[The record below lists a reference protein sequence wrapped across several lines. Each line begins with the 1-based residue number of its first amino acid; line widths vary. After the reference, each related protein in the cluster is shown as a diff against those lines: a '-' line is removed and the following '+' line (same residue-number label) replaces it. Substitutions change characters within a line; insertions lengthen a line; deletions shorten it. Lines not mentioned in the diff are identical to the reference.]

1 MSETHEL
8 RLKIDAA
15 GAESGAK
22 RFKGAIASVRKAVS
36 DLERDSAG
44 AFTSL
49 KNISPKVDVSGLKAA
64 AAEANRLSK
73 ATAASGNASDRA
85 AERIRR
91 TALASANALR
101 VSTDQASRLRDRLLS
116 VGDTAGLAKL
126 EAAFSRLRSSLTNAT
141 SGLDVREA
149 RAGYADLASELNRTA
164 RESERLRAETISAA
178 QAQEQAA
185 NAARTR
191 TEALQR
197 LRAVHDPLYS
207 TSQRYEQ
214 SLREIQQLEDA
225 GVMSA
230 QRAALARE
238 QASQS
243 LLAAGN
249 AASVYAGK
257 ARVSGMHTANM
268 AAQFNDIGVM
278 LAAGQSPLLLAVQ
291 QGTQVSQVLNMMG
304 NRASILATLKSGFLS
319 MINPIS
325 LATIGI
331 IAAGAA
337 LVQWAMSAGGAESA
351 GKQFEKQLERLQDL
365 SSGMEST
372 ISILE
377 MDLAALAEKYGV
389 AAESV
394 RELAIAQAELR
405 IGKIQEELRAQVSEL
420 DFITLRYKQ
429 ARGAMEL
436 YSKGVRNIAFD
447 FGISRE
453 KAEAFEGVL
462 MRLGRAK
469 TFEDQRAALKD
480 VVAHAEKAGIEL
492 EKFPPELRDAAIQ
505 MIELSNE
512 SDAMRQLLERASDS
526 IANAIG
532 QTAAWAGAMSGVRME
547 IAAILSSLASIGGG
561 VIGNASRR
569 AELTAL
575 NAGKNARAAAVE
587 RERFLF
593 NQKMAAKEMQ
603 ANATGGVAGWAQK
616 QLIESERF
624 QFNEGLRLD
633 AELDKARAAARE
645 SAKSSSKGG
654 GSRKAALTTEQKAVE
669 DLNKSLKDRLTSLQE
684 ERVELELVASGQF
697 ETAEGA
703 RAMAEAMVAG
713 GGAVDAQTAAMIR
726 QIDAAAKLNQELSR
740 VSEDPVKKWRDS
752 VPTWKEAATEIE
764 MGAINHVRDALSEM
778 IKTGKF
784 DIEAL
789 GEAILGTVA
798 DIVADKAMKELHTLI
813 GGADRENGGLL
824 GGLFGNFKS
833 IGDPEAPNITGEGA
847 GVAQGGVQAGQSIS
861 TAMIQAGQ
869 QVSQQ
874 INAAMTQG
882 GQQAGQQTRMAHA
895 QGGQQAA
902 NATRMAGMQHGQQV
916 RSATITSGQQHATKV
931 KTAIE
936 TGGKQHAQMV
946 QTASGGGGGG
956 GGILSE
962 LFGGGKD
969 SGGGIGGLFSMVLGA
984 FDVGG
989 ISTAPANFTSA
1000 PVSAFRHAPHFS
1012 AGTPNTSG
1020 IPAILHPNEA
1030 VVNLTKGRKIPV
1042 ELNGDPA
1049 AGAGGQTVNYAP
1061 TYHINTPD
1069 PDAFKKTQAQV
1080 AADGLT
1086 AAQRALQR
1094 NR

>member
-22 RFKGAIASVRKAVS
+22 RFKGAIASVRKAVN
-36 DLERDSAG
+36 DLDRDTTG

-49 KNISPKVDVSGLKAA
+49 KSISPKVDVAGLKAA
-64 AAEANRLSK
+64 TAEANRLSK
-73 ATAASGNASDRA
+73 ATAATGNASDRA
-85 AERIRR
+85 AERIRKL
-91 TALASANALR
+91 ALQSANALR

-126 EAAFSRLRSSLTNAT
+126 EAGLNRLRTSLTNAT

-178 QAQEQAA
+178 QAQEAAA
-185 NAARTR
+185 NAARQHSTQL
-191 TEALQR
+191 EQ
-197 LRAVHDPLYS
+197 LRARYDS
-207 TSQRYEQ
+207 TYRISKQYEA
-214 SLREIQQLEDA
+214 QLADINMLENA
-225 GVMSA
+225 GALSA
-230 QRAALARE
+230 VKAAQARE
-238 QASQS
+238 QASAS
-243 LLAAGN
+243 LMAAGN
-249 AASVYAGK
+249 AATVYAGK

-337 LVQWAMSAGGAESA
+337 LVQWAMSAGSAESA
-351 GKQFEKQLERLQDL
+351 GAQFEKQLERLQDL

-405 IGKIQEELRAQVSEL
+405 IGKIQEELRAQVGEL

-469 TFEDQRAALKD
+469 TFEDQRDALKA
-480 VVAHAEKAGIEL
+480 VVEHAEKAGIEL

-526 IANAIG
+526 IANATG

-547 IAAILSSLASIGGG
+547 INAILSSLSSIGGG
-561 VIGNASRR
+561 VLSNAAKG

-575 NAGKNARAAAVE
+575 RAGRSIRESTTARIRYQKEAEFSA
-587 RERFLF
+587 RE
-593 NQKMAAKEMQ
+593 Q
-603 ANATGGVAGWAQK
+603 GAGWFER
-616 QLIESERF
+616 QLIGAERF
-624 QFNEGLRLD
+624 QFEESLRLD
-633 AELDKARAAARE
+633 SQLDKARAAARE
-645 SAKSSSKGG
+645 AAKSSSGKGG
-654 GSRKAALTTEQKAVE
+654 GGRKGALTTEQKAVE

-684 ERVELELVASGQF
+684 EKIELDLVASGQF

-726 QIDAAAKLNQELSR
+726 QIDAAAKLNQELKK
-740 VSEDPVKKWRDS
+740 VSEDPVKKWRES

-764 MGAINHVRDALSEM
+764 MGAINHVRDALSDM

-798 DIVADKAMKELHTLI
+798 DIVADKAMKELHTLL
-813 GGADRENGGLL
+813 GGADREGGGLL
-824 GGLFGNFKS
+824 GGLFGGFNS
-833 IGDPEAPNITGEGA
+833 IGDEAPAIGEGA

-874 INAAMTQG
+874 LTAAMTQG
-882 GQQAGQQTRMAHA
+882 GQQAGQQTRTAHA

-916 RSATITSGQQHATKV
+916 RSATMTSGQQHATKV

-936 TGGKQHAQMV
+936 TGGQQHASMV
-946 QTASGGGGGG
+946 RSASAGGGGGG
-956 GGILSE
+956 GGGLLSG
-962 LFGGGKD
+962 LFGGD
-969 SGGGIGGLFSMVLGA
+969 GIGGILSMAVGA
-984 FDVGG
+984 FAEGGMSNSPVGMA
-989 ISTAPANFTSA
+989 TAPI
-1000 PVSAFRHAPHFS
+1000 SAFRHAPHF
-1012 AGTPNTSG
+1012 AQGTPNTSG
-1020 IPAILHPNEA
+1020 IPSILHPNEA

-1069 PDAFKKTQAQV
+1069 ADSFRKTQSQV
-1080 AADGLT
+1080 AADGLS